1 MASNSEGTTGAL
13 REDMH
18 HMRESVSRDNL
29 EEKLEGVVEER
40 PAIKPFLELRPLLI
54 ALAIAAVLTLIVALI
69 AGLPAAAI
77 VLVVTFFAAWAF
89 MALRN
94 YEKRRPTEDAHGD
107 REKSAEEG
115 GTDPAPYSG

>member
-1 MASNSEGTTGAL
+1 MASNSEGMAGTL
-13 REDMH
+13 RKDMH

-29 EEKLEGVVEER
+29 EGKLEGVVEER
-40 PAIKPFLELRPLLI
+40 PAIKPFLEFRPLLI
-54 ALAIAAVLTLIVALI
+54 ALAVAAVLTLIVALL
-69 AGLPAAAI
+69 AGLPVAAI

-89 MALRN
+89 MSLRS
-94 YEKRRPTEDAHGD
+94 YEKRRPTEEAHAD